1 MDIEISKAAFD
12 EIVGK
17 VSINRFIA
25 KRNKS
30 VGIEMDGITLWREPR
45 EQSRPSYEMLEAGW
59 TSKTWREHQ
68 ENSVTVPIEQHGIP
82 FMVEDAGPE
91 YRYED

>member
-1 MDIEISKAAFD
+1 MDIEISKAAFE

-25 KRNKS
+25 KRNKP
-30 VGIEMDGITLWREPR
+30 VGIDMDGIVLWR
-45 EQSRPSYEMLEAGW
+45 QSS
-59 TSKTWREHQ
+59 Q
-68 ENSVTVPIEQHGIP
+68 SVTMDIAPQGIP